1 MDSTVSEAKST
12 VDTVRHS
19 LYRARSV
26 LFPVLSNNYVMI
38 SLTLLPVFALFFF
51 INVLPIGWAVW
62 ASLHDIPMLSPEWEW
77 VGIENYLNVL
87 ADGAFWASLERSV
100 VFATS
105 SVLIQVVF
113 GTAFALVINQSFR
126 YSRGVRALV
135 LLPYLIPTTVVG
147 FIALWI
153 GNTQWGILNLVLTDY
168 GIVPE
173 PIPWFGSIDLAMVSV
188 VVTNS
193 WKFTIFV
200 SIMVLARLQ
209 TINEGFY
216 EAATIAGAN
225 AYQKFR
231 DITLPN
237 IKGVL
242 LLVLLL
248 RGIWMFNKFDIIFVT
263 TRGGP
268 GDQTTT
274 APIHAFEVAFTT
286 TQLGEAAAVSVLLF
300 LVLVAGAI
308 VYFVGLNPAEEVRVE

>member
-1 MDSTVSEAKST
+1 MGSTVSGTNGT
-12 VDTVRHS
+12 VDVVRHS

-26 LFPVLSNNYVMI
+26 LFPVLSKKYVMI
-38 SLTLLPVFALFFF
+38 SLTIVPVFVLFFF
-51 INVLPIGWAVW
+51 INLLPIGWAVW

-77 VGIENYLNVL
+77 VGIENYVNVL
-87 ADGAFWASLERSV
+87 VDGAFWSSLERSV

-113 GTAFALVINQSFR
+113 GTAFALVINKSFR
-126 YSRGVRALV
+126 FSRGVRALV
-135 LLPYLIPTTVVG
+135 LLPYLIPTTVIG
-147 FIALWI
+147 FIALWM
-153 GNTQWGILNLVLTDY
+153 GNSQWGILNLMLIDLGFVSK
-168 GIVPE
+168 
-173 PIPWFGSIDLAMVSV
+173 PIPWFGSLDLAMISV

-200 SIMVLARLQ
+200 TIMVLARLQ

-242 LLVLLL
+242 LLVMLL

-268 GDQTTT
+268 GERTTT
-274 APIHAFEVAFTT
+274 APIHAFEVAFSTT
-286 TQLGEAAAVSVLLF
+286 KLGEAAAISVLLF
-300 LVLVAGAI
+300 LVLVVGAV
-308 VYFVGLNPAEEVRVE
+308 VYFVGLNPAQEVRVE